1 MMNMTYCKVQ
11 FTLWRGEQGGQGG
24 PPRRHRPPSRRRRT
38 PPTRRAGPPHLI
50 LALFLPLLGACG
62 LPAIPDTTD
71 RPIDPRWG
79 SIVSA
84 RTHGAISKRDR
95 ITMRFTRDVVGERL
109 VGQPTRGVFYLD
121 PEVEGEAVFVSAR
134 ELVFTPAA
142 DLPSGQEFRAVLR
155 REGLTGLPGDLDAYW
170 FDFEVIRQDFELTVD
185 GLDAQARDAED
196 LAVTG
201 AVVTA
206 DVADSE
212 AVERLLR
219 AHQDGAELEIRWEHG
234 PDSLEHR
241 FTIEGVTRGPRN
253 KVVRVRWNGSHIG
266 VSARGREDL
275 VVPAR
280 DIFRVTR
287 VHAES
292 DDRQLAVVRFSD
304 PLEPGQSLDGL
315 VSLGTEDFT
324 LEVAGNTIR
333 IIPAERLVGPA
344 TVALETGIRGV
355 GGKRLEERS
364 ETVVTFTDVKPGVR
378 FAGRGVVL
386 PGAER
391 LTVPVEAANVHSLQV
406 TAFLMY
412 ESNIGAFLQRNGL
425 SGGTELGR
433 AGRTLWRR
441 TIELPEAPDGAW
453 TRHNLDVSDLVRS
466 HRGSLVRLTL
476 SINRGNSAFACSDE
490 RNRVPVIEE
499 PPPADMD
506 EPYGQVTI
514 GWSGIGSYRR
524 EAFGWRDRDD
534 PCADSYYRW
543 SSRAMDSRN
552 FLASNMGMTAKRDA
566 RGDVLVAVTDLR
578 TAEPMGGVPVTF
590 MNYQNQPLRTVV
602 TGRSGL
608 VRTAL
613 DAAPYYAVARRG
625 NDRGY
630 LRMTSATALPTSH
643 FDVGGEV
650 VAEGLKGAIYGERAV
665 WRPGDDI
672 HLTFVLDD
680 ADNPLPE
687 GHPATLRLF
696 DPMGRAVHTVTNS
709 DPVGDFYAFPLRT
722 AAEAPTGNWNA
733 AVEVGG
739 ARFTAPV
746 RIETVMPNRLRVD
759 LDLGGDGLLQ
769 GGAPREA
776 TLFGQWLSGAVAR
789 NLDADVRVSFRP
801 APTAFNRWSDY
812 EFDDPARDFAGEPL
826 TIFEGSLDD
835 EGFAAFTAELSP
847 GAPSPGM
854 LAASFTT
861 RVFEEGGAFSTN
873 RRTAR
878 LSPYERYV
886 GVRPPTG
893 DERRGTLLTDST
905 HTVAIATVSPGGDP
919 VSADSIDVTL
929 YKIDWRW
936 WWDRSAESLARYT
949 ESEHS
954 AVVAQGRVSTTEG
967 RGSWSFRIDYPDWG
981 RYLVRACD
989 AEGGHCTGATIH
1001 VDWPGWAGR
1010 PREQGDAGASVLTL
1024 LADRTNYVVGD
1035 VAEIQLPEARSG
1047 RALVT
1052 LETGTR
1058 ILEQRW
1064 LEMGGGRTRF
1074 NVPVTAEMSPNVY
1087 VGVSLIQPHSQREND
1102 LPIRLYGVIPLE
1114 VEDPA
1119 TVLRPRVGVPE
1130 EWRPDTT
1137 VTVRVSEASGRPMTY
1152 TLAVVD
1158 EGLLGLTGFR
1168 TPDLHD
1174 RFHRK
1179 EALGVSTWDVFDEVA
1194 GAYAAELE
1202 RLLALGGDDAVE
1214 IQEQDRS
1221 RFPPVVRFMGPFTL
1235 GRGVSR
1241 EHAVDLPEY
1250 IGQVRVMVVAGGEG
1264 AYGSASEQVF
1274 VRQPLS
1280 LLATVP
1286 RVVGPREEMAVP
1298 VSLFAMEDG
1307 IEEATVT
1314 LEVEGPFEVVGSA
1327 IRTVAFDGADERMA
1341 RLRIRTG
1348 DRPGQGLLRFAA
1360 VSGEHRAESEIA
1372 LRVRQA
1378 NPVTANLA
1386 LARIAPGERWSAD
1399 VDPHGMP
1406 GTNSATLEV
1415 TPLPPLNLE
1424 ARLGQLVRYPH
1435 GCLEQIT
1442 SAAFPQLYLPMLM
1455 ALDAGARGRV
1465 EDNIRA
1471 GIDRLRGFQVSSG
1484 GFSYW
1489 PGGHPGANA
1498 RNGWV
1503 TSYAGH
1509 FLVEADRLGHYVDPA
1524 TLSAWKSHQRR
1535 RARSWRVR
1543 GDTPAMG
1550 QAYRL
1555 FTLALAGDYEIGAMN
1570 RLRESPRLDPAAR
1583 WHLAAAYRLAGVDD
1597 AADRLV
1603 GADDAAPDYL
1613 DPGWSMGSPLRDR
1626 GILLDAL
1633 VRLGRSAQALRVA
1646 REISNQLYSRTW
1658 HGTHSVAYSLFA
1670 MARFYGLDEA
1680 PVAFTFERRAGG
1692 DAAAVSSSSA
1702 VYTEE
1707 LPALAEEGGRVEVAN
1722 TSSAPLFASLV
1733 TRGAPAPGEE
1743 TASSSGLAVHVAYM
1757 DPDGAG
1763 IDVAEIEQ
1771 GSDLVATVTVRN
1783 VSGRDLSDLALAYR
1797 APSGWEIHNAR
1808 LDWGEGPSD
1817 DRIEHQEVRDDRVL
1831 TYFALDAGESLIL
1844 SMRFNAAYL
1853 GEFHLPTVTVEAM
1866 YDASVHART
1875 EGMTVRVVE
1884 EGGEGGS

>member
-1 MMNMTYCKVQ
+1 MSS
-11 FTLWRGEQGGQGG
+11 
-24 PPRRHRPPSRRRRT
+24 PPSAWHRS
-38 PPTRRAGPPHLI
+38 PHHLLPTL
-50 LALFLPLLGACG
+50 LLPLITACG
-62 LPAIPDTTD
+62 LPSIPDTAG
-71 RPIDPRWG
+71 RPLDPRWG
-79 SIVSA
+79 SLVSA
-84 RTHGAISKRDR
+84 RTHGTVSKRDR
-95 ITMRFTRDVVGERL
+95 ITIRFTRDVVDEHL
-109 VGQPTRGVFYLD
+109 VGQPAQGVFYLD
-121 PEVEGEAVFVSAR
+121 PQVEGEATFVSAR
-134 ELVFTPAA
+134 ELVFTPAE
-142 DLPSGQEFRAVLR
+142 DLPSGQEFRVVLR
-155 REGLTGLPGDLDAYW
+155 REGLAGLPGDLDAYW

-185 GLDAQARDAED
+185 GLDAQSRDAD
-196 LAVTG
+196 NLTVTG

-206 DVADSE
+206 DVAE
-212 AVERLLR
+212 AMAVEEILR
-219 AHQDGAELEIRWEHG
+219 AHQDGDELEIRWQHG

-253 KVVRVRWNGSHIG
+253 EVVRLRWNGSHIG

-292 DDRQLAVVRFSD
+292 DERQLAVVRFSD
-304 PLEPGQSLDGL
+304 PLEPGQNLDGL
-315 VSLGTEDFT
+315 VSLGDEDFT
-324 LEVAGNTIR
+324 LEVARNTLR
-333 IIPAERLVGPA
+333 IIPAERVVGPV
-344 TVALETGIRGV
+344 TVALEAGIRGV

-364 ETVVTFTDVKPGVR
+364 ENEVDFVDVKPGVR

-391 LTVPVEAANVHSLQV
+391 LTVPIEAANVHSLQV
-406 TAFLMY
+406 TAFRVY
-412 ESNIGAFLQRNGL
+412 EDNIGAFLQRNGL
-425 SGGTELGR
+425 SGGTDLGR

-441 TIELPEAPDGAW
+441 TIELPEAPDGGW
-453 TRHNLDVSDLVRS
+453 TRYAVDVSDLVRA
-466 HRGSLVRLTL
+466 HEGSLIRLTL
-476 SINRGNSAFACSDE
+476 SINRGNSTFGCSDE
-490 RNRVPVIEE
+490 QNGVPVIEE

-524 EAFGWRDRDD
+524 EALGWRGRDD
-534 PCADSYYRW
+534 PCTDSYYRW
-543 SSRAMDSRN
+543 SSRAMNSRN
-552 FLASNMGMTAKRDA
+552 FLASNIGMTAKRDA
-566 RGDVLVAVTDLR
+566 RGDILMAVTDLR

-590 MNYQNQPLRTVV
+590 MNYQNQPLGRVV
-602 TGRSGL
+602 TDPAGL
-608 VRTAL
+608 VRTNL
-613 DAAPYYAVARRG
+613 DAIPHYAVAERG
-625 NDRGY
+625 RDKGY
-630 LRMTSATALPTSH
+630 LKLNFGAALPTSH

-650 VAEGLKGAIYGERAV
+650 VAEGLKGAIYGEREV

-672 HLTFVLDD
+672 HLTFALDD
-680 ADNPLPE
+680 AGNPLPE

-696 DPMGRAVHTVTNS
+696 NPMGQVVHTVTNA
-709 DPVGDFYAFPLRT
+709 DPVGGFYAFPLRT

-739 ARFTAPV
+739 ARFTTPV

-759 LDLGGDGLLQ
+759 LDLGGDRLLQ
-769 GGAPREA
+769 GGEPREA

-801 APTAFNRWSDY
+801 VATAFNRWSDY
-812 EFDDPARDFAGEPL
+812 HFDDPARDYSGEPV
-826 TIFEGSLDD
+826 TVFEGSLDAD
-835 EGFAAFTAELSP
+835 GIAAFTADLSP

-886 GVRPPTG
+886 GVRPPSG
-893 DERRGTLLTDST
+893 DTRRGRLLTDST
-905 HTVAIATVSPGGDP
+905 HTVDIATVSPGGDP
-919 VSADSIDVTL
+919 VSVDSVDVTL

-954 AVVAQGRVSTTEG
+954 AVVARGRVSTTEG
-967 RGSWSFRIDYPDWG
+967 RGSWDFRIDHPNWG

-989 AEGGHCTGATIH
+989 GEGGHCTGRTIY

-1010 PREQGDAGASVLTL
+1010 PREETGSGASVLTL
-1024 LADRTNYVVGD
+1024 LSDRTSYAVGD
-1035 VAEIQLPEARSG
+1035 VAEIQLPEAQSG

-1058 ILEQRW
+1058 ILEHRW
-1064 LEMGGGRTRF
+1064 LGMGGGRTRF
-1074 NVPVTAEMSPNVY
+1074 NVPITAEMSPTVY
-1087 VGVSLIQPHSQREND
+1087 VSVSLIQPHSQRNND

-1119 TVLRPRVGVPE
+1119 TVLRPEIGVPE

-1158 EGLLGLTGFR
+1158 EGLLGLTSFR

-1174 RFHRK
+1174 RFYRK
-1179 EALGVSTWDVFDEVA
+1179 EALGVSTWDIFDEVA

-1221 RFPPVVRFMGPFTL
+1221 RFPPVVRFLGPFTL
-1235 GRGVSR
+1235 ERGVR
-1241 EHAVDLPEY
+1241 RTHPVDLPEY
-1250 IGQVRVMVVAGGEG
+1250 IGQVRVMVVAGHEG

-1286 RVVGPREEMAVP
+1286 RVVGPGEEMAVP

-1314 LEVEGPFEVVGSA
+1314 LDVEGPFAVVGSA
-1327 IRTVAFDGADERMA
+1327 SRTITFDGADERMA

-1348 DRPGQGLLRFAA
+1348 DRPGQGVLRFAA
-1360 VSGEHRAESEIA
+1360 ASGEHRAESEIA
-1372 LRVRQA
+1372 LRARQA
-1378 NPVTANLA
+1378 NPVTANQVM
-1386 LARIAPGERWSAD
+1386 ARIAPGERWSTD

-1406 GTNSATLEV
+1406 GTNSAALEV

-1424 ARLGQLVRYPH
+1424 ARLGYLVRYPH
-1435 GCLEQIT
+1435 GCLEQVT
-1442 SAAFPQLYLPMLM
+1442 SAVFPQLYLPLLVN
-1455 ALDAGARGRV
+1455 LDDELDRV
-1465 EDNIRA
+1465 EQNIRV
-1471 GIDRLRGFQVSSG
+1471 GIDRLRTFQVSSG

-1509 FLVEADRLGHYVDPA
+1509 FLVEADRLGHFVDPQMM
-1524 TLSAWKSHQRR
+1524 SAWKAHQRR
-1535 RARSWRVR
+1535 RARAWRVR
-1543 GDTPAMG
+1543 GDSPPME

-1570 RLRESPRLDPAAR
+1570 RLRESPWLNPTAR

-1597 AADRLV
+1597 AAARLV
-1603 GADDAAPDYL
+1603 TADDAVPDYPA
-1613 DPGWSMGSPLRDR
+1613 PGWSMGSRLRDR

-1633 VRLGRSAQALRVA
+1633 VRLDRGAPAAQVA
-1646 REISNQLYSRTW
+1646 QEISDQLYSRTW
-1658 HGTHSVAYSLFA
+1658 HSTHSIAYSLFA
-1670 MARFYGLDEA
+1670 MARYYGLEEA
-1680 PVAFTFERRAGG
+1680 PAAFTFERRAGG
-1692 DAAAVSSSSA
+1692 DVVSMASSSP
-1702 VYTEE
+1702 VYTED
-1707 LPALAEEGGRVEVAN
+1707 LPVLAEEGGRVEVAN
-1722 TSSAPLFASLV
+1722 TSDAPLFVSLV
-1733 TRGAPAPGEE
+1733 TLGAPAPGDEIA
-1743 TASSSGLAVHVAYM
+1743 TSSGLAVEVTYM
-1757 DPDGAG
+1757 DPDGG
-1763 IDVAEIEQ
+1763 SIDVTELEQ

-1783 VSGRDLSDLALAYR
+1783 ESGREARDLALTYR

-1817 DRIEHQEVRDDRVL
+1817 DRIDHQDVRDDQVL
-1831 TYFALDAGESLIL
+1831 TYFSLDARESLSL

-1866 YDASVHART
+1866 YDASVYGRT
-1875 EGMTVRVVE
+1875 KGTTVRVVE
-1884 EGGEGGS
+1884 EGEGGS

>member
-1 MMNMTYCKVQ
+1 MSS
-11 FTLWRGEQGGQGG
+11 
-24 PPRRHRPPSRRRRT
+24 PPSAWHRSPRHLL
-38 PPTRRAGPPHLI
+38 PTL
-50 LALFLPLLGACG
+50 LLPLIAACG
-62 LPAIPDTTD
+62 LPAIPDTAG
-71 RPIDPRWG
+71 RPLDPRWG
-79 SIVSA
+79 SLVSA
-84 RTHGAISKRDR
+84 RTHGTVSKRDR
-95 ITMRFTRDVVGERL
+95 ITIRFTRDVADERL
-109 VGQPTRGVFYLD
+109 VGQAVQGVFYLD
-121 PEVEGEAVFVSAR
+121 PQVEGEATFASAR
-134 ELVFTPAA
+134 ELVFTPAD
-142 DLPSGQEFRAVLR
+142 DLPSGQEFRVVLR
-155 REGLTGLPGDLDAYW
+155 REGLVGLPGDLDAYW

-185 GLDAQARDAED
+185 GLDAQSRDADD
-196 LAVTG
+196 LTVTG

-206 DVADSE
+206 DVADAG
-212 AVERLLR
+212 AVEEILR
-219 AHQDGAELEIRWEHG
+219 AHQDGDELEIRWQHG

-253 KVVRVRWNGSHIG
+253 RVVRLRWNGSHIG

-292 DDRQLAVVRFSD
+292 DERQLAVVRFSD
-304 PLEPGQSLDGL
+304 PLEPGQNLDGL
-315 VSLGTEDFT
+315 VSLGDEDFT
-324 LEVAGNTIR
+324 LEVAGNTLR
-333 IIPAERLVGPA
+333 IIPAERVVGPV
-344 TVALETGIRGV
+344 TVALEAGIRGV

-364 ETVVTFTDVKPGVR
+364 ENEVDFVDVKPGVR

-386 PGAER
+386 PAAER
-391 LTVPVEAANVHSLQV
+391 LTVPIEAANVHSLQV
-406 TAFLMY
+406 TAFRVF
-412 ESNIGAFLQRNGL
+412 EDNIGAFLQRNGL
-425 SGGTELGR
+425 SGGTDLGR

-441 TIELPEAPDGAW
+441 TIELPEAPDGGW
-453 TRHNLDVSDLVRS
+453 TRYTVDVSDLVRA
-466 HRGSLVRLTL
+466 HEGSLIRLTL
-476 SINRGNSAFACSDE
+476 SINRGNSTFGCSDE
-490 RNRVPVIEE
+490 QNGVPVIEE

-506 EPYGQVTI
+506 GPYGRVTI

-524 EAFGWRDRDD
+524 EAFGWRGRDD
-534 PCADSYYRW
+534 PCTDSYYRW
-543 SSRAMDSRN
+543 SSRAMNSRN
-552 FLASNMGMTAKRDA
+552 FLASNIGMTAKRDA
-566 RGDVLVAVTDLR
+566 RGDILMAVTDLR

-590 MNYQNQPLRTVV
+590 MNYQNQPLATVV
-602 TGRSGL
+602 TDPAGL
-608 VRTAL
+608 VRTNL
-613 DAAPYYAVARRG
+613 DAVPHYAVAERG
-625 NDRGY
+625 RDKGY
-630 LRMTSATALPTSH
+630 LKLNFGAALPTSH

-650 VAEGLKGAIYGERAV
+650 VAEGLKGAIYGEREV

-680 ADNPLPE
+680 AGNPLPE
-687 GHPATLRLF
+687 DHPATLRLF
-696 DPMGRAVHTVTNS
+696 NPMGQVVHTVINA

-733 AVEVGG
+733 SVEVGG
-739 ARFTAPV
+739 ARFTTPV

-759 LDLGGDGLLQ
+759 LDLGGEGLLQ
-769 GGAPREA
+769 GGVPREA
-776 TLFGQWLSGAVAR
+776 TVFGQWLSGAVAR

-801 APTAFNRWSDY
+801 VATAFNRWSDF
-812 EFDDPARDFAGEPL
+812 EFDDPARDYSGEPV
-826 TIFEGSLDD
+826 TVFDGSLDD
-835 EGFAAFTAELSP
+835 EGLAAFTADLSP

-878 LSPYERYV
+878 LSPYARYV

-893 DERRGTLLTDST
+893 DSRRGGLLTDTT
-905 HTVAIATVSPGGDP
+905 HTVDIATVSPGGDP
-919 VSADSIDVTL
+919 VSVDSIDVTL

-954 AVVAQGRVSTTEG
+954 AVVARGRVSTTEG
-967 RGSWSFRIDYPDWG
+967 RGSWDFRIDHPNWG

-989 AEGGHCTGATIH
+989 GEGGHCTGGTIY

-1010 PREQGDAGASVLTL
+1010 PREETGSGASVLTL
-1024 LADRTNYVVGD
+1024 LSDRTSYSVGD
-1035 VAEIQLPEARSG
+1035 VAEIQLPEAQSG

-1052 LETGTR
+1052 LETGSR

-1064 LEMGGGRTRF
+1064 LGMGGGRTRF
-1074 NVPVTAEMSPNVY
+1074 NVPITAEMSPNVY
-1087 VGVSLIQPHSQREND
+1087 VSVSLIQPHSQRNND

-1114 VEDPA
+1114 VEDPS
-1119 TVLRPRVGVPE
+1119 TVLRPEIGVPE

-1137 VTVRVSEASGRPMTY
+1137 VTVRVSEASGRRMTY

-1158 EGLLGLTGFR
+1158 EGLLGLTSFR
-1168 TPDLHD
+1168 TPDLHG
-1174 RFHRK
+1174 RFYRK
-1179 EALGVSTWDVFDEVA
+1179 EALGISTWDIFDEVA

-1235 GRGVSR
+1235 ERGVR
-1241 EHAVDLPEY
+1241 RTHPVDLPEY
-1250 IGQVRVMVVAGGEG
+1250 IGQVRVMVVAGHEG

-1286 RVVGPREEMAVP
+1286 RVVGPGEEMAVP

-1307 IEEATVT
+1307 IEGATVT
-1314 LEVEGPFEVVGSA
+1314 LDVEGPFEVVGSA
-1327 IRTVAFDGADERMA
+1327 SRTITFDGADERMA

-1348 DRPGQGLLRFAA
+1348 DRPGQGVLRFAA
-1360 VSGEHRAESEIA
+1360 ASGEHRAESEIA

-1378 NPVTANLA
+1378 NPVTANQA
-1386 LARIAPGERWSAD
+1386 MARIAPGEQWSTD

-1424 ARLGQLVRYPH
+1424 ARLGYLVRYPH
-1435 GCLEQIT
+1435 GCLEQVT
-1442 SAAFPQLYLPMLM
+1442 SAVFPQLYLPLLVN
-1455 ALDAGARGRV
+1455 LDDDARERV
-1465 EDNIRA
+1465 EQNIRA
-1471 GIDRLRGFQVSSG
+1471 GIDRLRTFQVSSG

-1509 FLVEADRLGHYVDPA
+1509 FLVEADRLGHFVDPRMM
-1524 TLSAWKSHQRR
+1524 SAWKAHQRR
-1535 RARSWRVR
+1535 RARAWRVR
-1543 GDTPAMG
+1543 GDSPPME

-1570 RLRESPRLDPAAR
+1570 RLRESPWMNPTAR

-1597 AADRLV
+1597 AAARLV
-1603 GADDAAPDYL
+1603 IDDDAVPDY
-1613 DPGWSMGSPLRDR
+1613 PAAGWSMGSRLRDR

-1633 VRLGRSAQALRVA
+1633 VRLDRGAQAAQVA
-1646 REISNQLYSRTW
+1646 REISDQLYSRTW
-1658 HGTHSVAYSLFA
+1658 HSTHSIAYSLFA
-1670 MARFYGLDEA
+1670 MARYYGLEEA
-1680 PVAFTFERRAGG
+1680 PAAFTFDRQAGG
-1692 DAAAVSSSSA
+1692 DVVSMASSSP
-1702 VYTEE
+1702 VYTED
-1707 LPALAEEGGRVEVAN
+1707 LPVLAEEGGRVEVAN
-1722 TSSAPLFASLV
+1722 TSDAPLFVSLV
-1733 TRGAPAPGEE
+1733 TRGAPAPGDEIA
-1743 TASSSGLAVHVAYM
+1743 TSSGLAVEVTYM
-1757 DPDGAG
+1757 DPDGAN
-1763 IDVAEIEQ
+1763 IDVTELEQ

-1783 VSGRDLSDLALAYR
+1783 ESGREARDLALTYR

-1817 DRIEHQEVRDDRVL
+1817 DRVDHQDVRDDQIL
-1831 TYFALDAGESLIL
+1831 TYFSLDARESLSL

-1853 GEFHLPTVTVEAM
+1853 GEFYLPTVTVEAM
-1866 YDASVHART
+1866 YDASVYGRT
-1875 EGMTVRVVE
+1875 KGMTVRVAE
-1884 EGGEGGS
+1884 EGEGGS

>member
-1 MMNMTYCKVQ
+1 MSS
-11 FTLWRGEQGGQGG
+11 
-24 PPRRHRPPSRRRRT
+24 PPSARHGNPRHLF
-38 PPTRRAGPPHLI
+38 PTL
-50 LALFLPLLGACG
+50 LLPLLTACG
-62 LPAIPDTTD
+62 LPAIPDTAG
-71 RPIDPRWG
+71 RPLDPRW
-79 SIVSA
+79 SSFVSA
-84 RTHGAISKRDR
+84 RTHGTISKRDR
-95 ITMRFTRDVVGERL
+95 ITIRFTRDVAEERL
-109 VGQPTRGVFYLD
+109 VGQPARGVFYLD
-121 PEVEGEAVFVSAR
+121 PEVEGEATFVSAR
-134 ELVFTPAA
+134 ELVFTPAT
-142 DLPSGQEFRAVLR
+142 DLPSGQGFRVVLR
-155 REGLTGLPGDLDAYW
+155 PEGLAGLPGDLDAYW

-185 GLDAQARDAED
+185 GLDAQSRDADD
-196 LAVTG
+196 LTVTG

-206 DVADSE
+206 DVAE
-212 AVERLLR
+212 AGAVEEILR
-219 AHQDGAELEIRWEHG
+219 AHQDGDELEILWQHG

-253 KVVRVRWNGSHIG
+253 EVVRLRWNGSHIG

-304 PLEPGQSLDGL
+304 PLEQGQNLDGL
-315 VSLGTEDFT
+315 VSLGDEDFT
-324 LEVAGNTIR
+324 LEVAGNTLR
-333 IIPAERLVGPA
+333 IIPAERLVGPV
-344 TVALETGIRGV
+344 TVALEAGIRGLD
-355 GGKRLEERS
+355 GKRLEERS
-364 ETVVTFTDVKPGVR
+364 ENEVDFVDVKPGVR

-391 LTVPVEAANVHSLQV
+391 LTVPIEAANVHSLQV
-406 TAFLMY
+406 TAFRVY
-412 ESNIGAFLQRNGL
+412 EDNIGAFLQYNGL
-425 SGGTELGR
+425 SGGTDLGR

-441 TIELPEAPDGAW
+441 TIELPGAPDGGW
-453 TRHNLDVSDLVRS
+453 TRYTVDVSDLVRA
-466 HRGSLVRLTL
+466 HEGSLIRLTL
-476 SINRGNSAFACSDE
+476 SINRGNSTFGCSDE
-490 RNRVPVIEE
+490 QNGVPVIEE

-514 GWSGIGSYRR
+514 GWSGIGSYQR
-524 EAFGWRDRDD
+524 EALGWRGRDD
-534 PCADSYYRW
+534 PCTDSYYRW
-543 SSRAMDSRN
+543 SSRAMNSRN
-552 FLASNMGMTAKRDA
+552 FLASNIGMTAKRDA
-566 RGDVLVAVTDLR
+566 RGDILVAVTDLR

-590 MNYQNQPLRTVV
+590 MNYQNQPLGRVV
-602 TGRSGL
+602 TDPAGL
-608 VRTAL
+608 VRTNL
-613 DAAPYYAVARRG
+613 DAVPHYAVA
-625 NDRGY
+625 DRGRDKGY
-630 LRMTSATALPTSH
+630 LKLNSGAALPTSH

-650 VAEGLKGAIYGERAV
+650 VAEGLKGAIYGEREV

-680 ADNPLPE
+680 AGNPLPE

-696 DPMGRAVHTVTNS
+696 NPMGQVVHTVTNA
-709 DPVGDFYAFPLRT
+709 DPVGGFYAFPLRT

-739 ARFTAPV
+739 ARFTTPV
-746 RIETVMPNRLRVD
+746 RIETVMPNRLRID

-769 GGAPREA
+769 GGVPREA

-801 APTAFNRWSDY
+801 VATAFNRWSDY
-812 EFDDPARDFAGEPL
+812 HFDDPARDYSGEPV
-826 TIFEGSLDD
+826 TVFEGSLDD
-835 EGFAAFTAELSP
+835 EGLAAFTADLSP

-893 DERRGTLLTDST
+893 DARRGRLLTDST
-905 HTVAIATVSPGGDP
+905 HTVEIATVSPAGDP
-919 VSADSIDVTL
+919 VSVDSIDVTL

-954 AVVAQGRVSTTEG
+954 AVVARGRVSTTEG
-967 RGSWSFRIDYPDWG
+967 RGSWDFRIDHPNWG

-989 AEGGHCTGATIH
+989 GEGGHCTGRTIY

-1010 PREQGDAGASVLTL
+1010 PREETGSGASVLTL
-1024 LADRTNYVVGD
+1024 LADRTSYAVGD
-1035 VAEIQLPEARSG
+1035 VAEIQLPEAQSG

-1064 LEMGGGRTRF
+1064 LGMGGGRTRF
-1074 NVPVTAEMSPNVY
+1074 NVPITAEMSPNVY
-1087 VGVSLIQPHSQREND
+1087 VSVSLIQPHSQRNND

-1119 TVLRPRVGVPE
+1119 TVLRPEIGVPE

-1158 EGLLGLTGFR
+1158 EGLLGLTSFQ
-1168 TPDLHD
+1168 TPDLHG
-1174 RFHRK
+1174 RFYRK
-1179 EALGVSTWDVFDEVA
+1179 EALGVSTWDIFDEVA

-1221 RFPPVVRFMGPFTL
+1221 RFPPVVRFLGPFTL
-1235 GRGVSR
+1235 ERGVRRTHS
-1241 EHAVDLPEY
+1241 VDLPEY
-1250 IGQVRVMVVAGGEG
+1250 IGQVRVMVVAGHEG

-1286 RVVGPREEMAVP
+1286 RVVGPGEEMAVP

-1314 LEVEGPFEVVGSA
+1314 LDVEGPFEVVGSA
-1327 IRTVAFDGADERMA
+1327 SRTITFEGADERMA

-1348 DRPGQGLLRFAA
+1348 DRPGQGVLRFAA
-1360 VSGEHRAESEIA
+1360 ASGEHRAESEIA
-1372 LRVRQA
+1372 LRVRRA
-1378 NPVTANLA
+1378 NPVTANQVM
-1386 LARIAPGERWSAD
+1386 ARIAPGEQWSTD

-1424 ARLGQLVRYPH
+1424 ARLGYLVRYPH
-1435 GCLEQIT
+1435 GCLEQVT
-1442 SAAFPQLYLPMLM
+1442 SAVFPQLYLPLLVN
-1455 ALDAGARGRV
+1455 LDDDELDRV
-1465 EDNIRA
+1465 EQNIRV
-1471 GIDRLRGFQVSSG
+1471 GIDRLRTFQVSSG

-1509 FLVEADRLGHYVDPA
+1509 FLVEADRLGHFVDPQMM
-1524 TLSAWKSHQRR
+1524 SAWKAHQRR
-1535 RARSWRVR
+1535 RARAWRVR
-1543 GDTPAMG
+1543 GDTPPME

-1555 FTLALAGDYEIGAMN
+1555 FTLALAGDHEIGAMN
-1570 RLRESPRLDPAAR
+1570 RLRESPWLNPTAR

-1597 AADRLV
+1597 AAARLV
-1603 GADDAAPDYL
+1603 TADDAVPDYPA
-1613 DPGWSMGSPLRDR
+1613 PGWSMGSRLRDR

-1633 VRLGRSAQALRVA
+1633 VRLDRGVRAFQVA
-1646 REISNQLYSRTW
+1646 REVSDQLYSRTW
-1658 HGTHSVAYSLFA
+1658 HSTHSIAYSLFA
-1670 MARFYGLDEA
+1670 MARYYGLEEA
-1680 PVAFTFERRAGG
+1680 PAAFTFDRRAGG
-1692 DAAAVSSSSA
+1692 DVVSMASSSP
-1702 VYTEE
+1702 VHTED
-1707 LPALAEEGGRVEVAN
+1707 LPVLAEEGGRVEVAN
-1722 TSSAPLFASLV
+1722 TSDAPLFVSLV
-1733 TRGAPAPGEE
+1733 TRGAPAPGDEIA
-1743 TASSSGLAVHVAYM
+1743 TSSGLAVEVTYM
-1757 DPDGAG
+1757 DPDGKSV
-1763 IDVAEIEQ
+1763 DVTEIEQ

-1783 VSGRDLSDLALAYR
+1783 ESGREARDLALAYR

-1817 DRIEHQEVRDDRVL
+1817 DRIDHQDVRDDRVL
-1831 TYFALDAGESLIL
+1831 TYFSLDARESLSL

-1866 YDASVHART
+1866 YDASVYGRT
-1875 EGMTVRVVE
+1875 KGMTVRVVE
-1884 EGGEGGS
+1884 EGEGGS

>member
-1 MMNMTYCKVQ
+1 MSS
-11 FTLWRGEQGGQGG
+11 
-24 PPRRHRPPSRRRRT
+24 PPSARHGNPRHLF
-38 PPTRRAGPPHLI
+38 PTL
-50 LALFLPLLGACG
+50 LLPLLTACG
-62 LPAIPDTTD
+62 LPAIPDTAG
-71 RPIDPRWG
+71 RPLDPRW
-79 SIVSA
+79 SSFVSA
-84 RTHGAISKRDR
+84 RTHGTISKRDR
-95 ITMRFTRDVVGERL
+95 ITIRFTRDVAEERL
-109 VGQPTRGVFYLD
+109 VGQPARGVFYLD
-121 PEVEGEAVFVSAR
+121 PEVEGEATFVSAR

-142 DLPSGQEFRAVLR
+142 DLPSGQGFRVVLR
-155 REGLTGLPGDLDAYW
+155 PEGLAGLPGDLDAYW

-185 GLDAQARDAED
+185 GLDAQSRDADD
-196 LAVTG
+196 LTVTG

-206 DVADSE
+206 DVAE
-212 AVERLLR
+212 AGAVEEILR
-219 AHQDGAELEIRWEHG
+219 AHQDGDELEILWQHG

-253 KVVRVRWNGSHIG
+253 EVVRLRWNGSHIG

-304 PLEPGQSLDGL
+304 PLEQGQNLDGL
-315 VSLGTEDFT
+315 VSLGDEDFT
-324 LEVAGNTIR
+324 LEVAGNTLR
-333 IIPAERLVGPA
+333 IIPAERLVGPV
-344 TVALETGIRGV
+344 TVALEAGIRGLD
-355 GGKRLEERS
+355 GKRLEERS
-364 ETVVTFTDVKPGVR
+364 ENEVDFVDVKPGVR

-391 LTVPVEAANVHSLQV
+391 LTVPIEAANVHSLQV
-406 TAFLMY
+406 TAFRVY
-412 ESNIGAFLQRNGL
+412 EDNIGAFLQYNGL
-425 SGGTELGR
+425 SGGIDLGR

-441 TIELPEAPDGAW
+441 TIELPGAPDGGW
-453 TRHNLDVSDLVRS
+453 TRYTVDVSDLVRA
-466 HRGSLVRLTL
+466 HEGSLIRLTL
-476 SINRGNSAFACSDE
+476 SINRGNSTFGCSDE
-490 RNRVPVIEE
+490 QNGVPVIEE

-514 GWSGIGSYRR
+514 GWSGIGSYQR
-524 EAFGWRDRDD
+524 EALGWRGRDD
-534 PCADSYYRW
+534 PCTDSYYRW
-543 SSRAMDSRN
+543 SSRAMSSRN
-552 FLASNMGMTAKRDA
+552 FLASNIGMTAKRDA
-566 RGDVLVAVTDLR
+566 RGDILVAVTDLR

-590 MNYQNQPLRTVV
+590 MNYQNQPLGRVV
-602 TGRSGL
+602 TDPAGL
-608 VRTAL
+608 VRTNL
-613 DAAPYYAVARRG
+613 DAVPHYAVA
-625 NDRGY
+625 DRGRDKGY
-630 LRMTSATALPTSH
+630 LKLNSGAALPTSH

-650 VAEGLKGAIYGERAV
+650 VAEGLKGAIYGEREV

-680 ADNPLPE
+680 AGNPLPE

-696 DPMGRAVHTVTNS
+696 NPMGQVVHTVTNA
-709 DPVGDFYAFPLRT
+709 DPVGGFYAFPLRT

-739 ARFTAPV
+739 ARFTTPV

-769 GGAPREA
+769 GGVPREA

-801 APTAFNRWSDY
+801 VATAFNRWSDY
-812 EFDDPARDFAGEPL
+812 HFDDPARDYSGEPV
-826 TIFEGSLDD
+826 TVFEGSLDD
-835 EGFAAFTAELSP
+835 EGLAAFTADLSP

-893 DERRGTLLTDST
+893 DARRGRLLTDST
-905 HTVAIATVSPGGDP
+905 HTVDIATVSPGGDP
-919 VSADSIDVTL
+919 VSVDSIDVTL

-954 AVVAQGRVSTTEG
+954 AVVARGRVSTTGG
-967 RGSWSFRIDYPDWG
+967 RGSWDFRIDHPNWG

-989 AEGGHCTGATIH
+989 GGGGHCTGRTIY

-1010 PREQGDAGASVLTL
+1010 PREETGSGASVLTL
-1024 LADRTNYVVGD
+1024 LADRTSYAVGD
-1035 VAEIQLPEARSG
+1035 VAEIQLPEAQSG

-1064 LEMGGGRTRF
+1064 LGMGGGRTRF
-1074 NVPVTAEMSPNVY
+1074 NVPITAEMSPNVY
-1087 VGVSLIQPHSQREND
+1087 VSVSLIQPHSQRNND

-1119 TVLRPRVGVPE
+1119 TVLRPEIGVPE

-1137 VTVRVSEASGRPMTY
+1137 VSVRVSEASGRPMTY

-1158 EGLLGLTGFR
+1158 EGLLGLTSFR

-1174 RFHRK
+1174 RFYRK
-1179 EALGVSTWDVFDEVA
+1179 EALGVSTWDIFDEVA

-1221 RFPPVVRFMGPFTL
+1221 RFPPVVRFLGPFTL
-1235 GRGVSR
+1235 ERGVRRTHS
-1241 EHAVDLPEY
+1241 VDLPEY
-1250 IGQVRVMVVAGGEG
+1250 IGQVRVMVVAGHEG

-1286 RVVGPREEMAVP
+1286 RVVGPGEEMAVP

-1314 LEVEGPFEVVGSA
+1314 LDVEGPFAVVGSA
-1327 IRTVAFDGADERMA
+1327 SRTITFDGADERMA

-1348 DRPGQGLLRFAA
+1348 DRPGQGVLRFAA
-1360 VSGEHRAESEIA
+1360 ASGEHRAESEIA

-1378 NPVTANLA
+1378 NPVTANQVM
-1386 LARIAPGERWSAD
+1386 ARIAPGEQWSTD

-1424 ARLGQLVRYPH
+1424 ARLGYLVRYPH
-1435 GCLEQIT
+1435 GCLEQVT
-1442 SAAFPQLYLPMLM
+1442 SAVFPQLYLPLLVN
-1455 ALDAGARGRV
+1455 LDDDELDRV
-1465 EDNIRA
+1465 EQNIRV
-1471 GIDRLRGFQVSSG
+1471 GIDRLRTFQVSSG

-1509 FLVEADRLGHYVDPA
+1509 FLVEADRLGHFVDPQMM
-1524 TLSAWKSHQRR
+1524 SAWKAHQRR
-1535 RARSWRVR
+1535 RARAWRVR
-1543 GDTPAMG
+1543 GDSPPME

-1555 FTLALAGDYEIGAMN
+1555 FTLALAGDHEIGAMN
-1570 RLRESPRLDPAAR
+1570 RLRESPWLNPTAR

-1597 AADRLV
+1597 AAARLV
-1603 GADDAAPDYL
+1603 TADDAVPDYPA
-1613 DPGWSMGSPLRDR
+1613 PGWSMGSRLRDR

-1633 VRLGRSAQALRVA
+1633 VRLDRGAQALQVA
-1646 REISNQLYSRTW
+1646 REVSDQLYSRTW
-1658 HGTHSVAYSLFA
+1658 HSTHSIAYSLFA
-1670 MARFYGLDEA
+1670 MARYYGLEEA
-1680 PVAFTFERRAGG
+1680 PAAFTFDRRAGG
-1692 DAAAVSSSSA
+1692 DVVSMASSSP
-1702 VYTEE
+1702 VHTED
-1707 LPALAEEGGRVEVAN
+1707 LPVLAEEGGRVEVAN
-1722 TSSAPLFASLV
+1722 TSDAPLFVSLV
-1733 TRGAPAPGEE
+1733 TRGAPAPGDEIA
-1743 TASSSGLAVHVAYM
+1743 TSSGLAVEVTYM
-1757 DPDGAG
+1757 DPDGKS
-1763 IDVAEIEQ
+1763 IDVTEIEQ

-1783 VSGRDLSDLALAYR
+1783 ESGREARDLALAYR

-1817 DRIEHQEVRDDRVL
+1817 DRIDHQDVRDDRVL
-1831 TYFALDAGESLIL
+1831 TYFSLDARESLSL

-1866 YDASVHART
+1866 YDASVYGRT
-1875 EGMTVRVVE
+1875 KGMTVRVVE
-1884 EGGEGGS
+1884 EGEGGS